1 MQYLQLKCC
10 RLGTEDSVNKSVSI
24 FSTLSQNLNSVWLLQ
39 ALTSASANDIVN
51 LERMETLGDSFLK
64 LMSSLY
70 LFKHHKNMNEGNL
83 TCIKGKHIGNCNLY
97 YCGVKRRLGGLMK
110 VCCGYTVLCK

>member
-1 MQYLQLKCC
+1 MLSVT
-10 RLGTEDSVNKSVSI
+10 TEDSSVNP
-24 FSTLSQNLNSVWLLQ
+24 FPLSSHGYQNLIILRLLQ

-70 LFKHHKNMNEGNL
+70 LFKHHKCMNEGEL
-83 TCIKGKHIGNCNLY
+83 TYYKGKHIGNRNLY
-97 YCGVKRRLGGLMK
+97 YCGVNRGLGGLMK
-110 VCCGYTVLCK
+110 VCCGYAVFCK